1 MVTVRNM
8 SMGQFAEDLQRIAGG
23 YIRVPVEDKTGL
35 DGSYDFTLTFT
46 PIGLLN
52 GGGRGRGGDGGAAA
66 GAADAL
72 DPSGG
77 LSVFDAVNKQL
88 GLKLEMKKRPMKV
101 LVIDSIL
108 EKPTD
113 N

>member
-1 MVTVRNM
+1 
-8 SMGQFAEDLQRIAGG
+8 
-23 YIRVPVEDKTGL
+23 VPVEDKTGL

-46 PIGLLN
+46 PINLLN
-52 GGGRGRGGDGGAAA
+52 GGGGGRGGDGGPGA
-66 GAADAL
+66 GRGGGDAL

-77 LSVFDAVNKQL
+77 LSLFDAVNKQL
-88 GLKLEMKKRPMKV
+88 GLKLEMRKRPMKV